1 MKMYWSISDKEQETL
16 MDLVI
21 RELRV
26 RREPMDNYNV
36 QEVAFRQAV
45 SDGAMRHDEYYN
57 KL

>member
-1 MKMYWSISDKEQETL
+1 MKTYWSISDKEQETL

-21 RELRV
+21 RELRI

>member
-1 MKMYWSISDKEQETL
+1 MKKYWSISEKEQEKL

-21 RELRV
+21 RELRI
-26 RREPMDNYNV
+26 RRQPVDNYNV
-36 QEVAFRQAV
+36 QELAFRQAI